1 MAISV
6 ISVHPNQAIPPS
18 LALGGMRILNGVVE
32 CLFKGAPTGDVTRDT
47 LTFNVGRVN
56 LGTGVGPTA
65 SCTMLLAS
73 FAYRAGV
80 RYRVFQSKAV
90 QLVGAG
96 KTVDFSSGGVLFT
109 TSEPLPTGR
118 LVEISVTWPARLD
131 GTCPLQFV
139 ATGRI
144 VRADA
149 ANAAMRIERYE
160 FKTLSSAAL
169 TAGA

>member
-1 MAISV
+1 MNSEQE
-6 ISVHPNQAIPPS
+6 HEGEFF
-18 LALGGMRILNGVVE
+18 GG
-32 CLFKGAPTGDVTRDT
+32 T
-47 LTFNVGRVN
+47 LDRRENSRFPV
-56 LGTGVGPTA
+56 
-65 SCTMLLAS
+65 
-73 FAYRAGV
+73 RAEV

-131 GTCPLQFV
+131 ETCPLQFV

-149 ANAAMRIERYE
+149 AKAAMLIERYE
-160 FKTLSSAAL
+160 FKTLSSAVL
-169 TAGA
+169 TVGA

>member
-1 MAISV
+1 MNSEQEREAEYF
-6 ISVHPNQAIPPS
+6 
-18 LALGGMRILNGVVE
+18 GG
-32 CLFKGAPTGDVTRDT
+32 T
-47 LTFNVGRVN
+47 LDRRENNRFPV
-56 LGTGVGPTA
+56 
-65 SCTMLLAS
+65 
-73 FAYRAGV
+73 RAEV

-109 TSEPLPTGR
+109 TSEPLLTGR
-118 LVEISVTWPARLD
+118 LVEVSVTWPARL
-131 GTCPLQFV
+131 GETCPLQLV

-149 ANAAMRIERYE
+149 AKAAMRIERYE
-160 FKTLSSAAL
+160 FKTLSSAAI

>member
-1 MAISV
+1 MNSETRTEGEFF
-6 ISVHPNQAIPPS
+6 
-18 LALGGMRILNGVVE
+18 GGTHRRENNRFSQG
-32 CLFKGAPTGDVTRDT
+32 
-47 LTFNVGRVN
+47 GR
-56 LGTGVGPTA
+56 
-65 SCTMLLAS
+65 
-73 FAYRAGV
+73 

-96 KTVDFSSGGVLFT
+96 KTVDFSSGGVLFV

-131 GTCPLQFV
+131 GTCRLQFV

-149 ANAAMRIERYE
+149 TKAAMRIERYE

>member
-1 MAISV
+1 MIFLRDRTNMNSEQEHEREF
-6 ISVHPNQAIPPS
+6 I
-18 LALGGMRILNGVVE
+18 
-32 CLFKGAPTGDVTRDT
+32 GAKPDRRENNRFPV
-47 LTFNVGRVN
+47 
-56 LGTGVGPTA
+56 
-65 SCTMLLAS
+65 
-73 FAYRAGV
+73 RAEA

-96 KTVDFSSGGVLFT
+96 KTLDFSSGGVLFT

-118 LVEISVTWPARLD
+118 LIEISVTWPARLD

-139 ATGRI
+139 AIGRI

-149 ANAAMRIERYE
+149 AKAAMRIKRYE